1 MRLERYSFLPLNLIK
16 KMHVYDK
23 IFVSMPTCMIEI
35 ENGEDEGI
43 FLRFSNCLFPFK
55 ISITSSDFKME
66 FGDS

>member
-35 ENGEDEGI
+35 ENGEDGGNQNVCIHFMNPI
-43 FLRFSNCLFPFK
+43 FRICFSTTIFIYLQIK
-55 ISITSSDFKME
+55 
-66 FGDS
+66 